1 MIILIDN
8 GSKRPE
14 ATQNLRRLAAEMS
27 RRVGE
32 HVHPV
37 SLLHSSAI
45 APTDLDGRPADTLE
59 AFLKRQVEQGERSF
73 SIVPLFFGPSR
84 AIDRFLPA
92 ILVGIE
98 AQYGPL
104 DSRVAPVLCPL
115 PEGDARLIDILE
127 EHTREAMDRH
137 DLRPSQVVLV
147 DHGSP
152 VPKVTAVRQ
161 WLAAGL
167 SRRFAG
173 ELRVTEAVMERRQ
186 GRQYDFNGKLLE
198 EVLAAAAP
206 IEAPRRPL
214 AQSRGENTR
223 TDVVLAMQFIS
234 PGRHAGPGGD
244 ISDIVET
251 AMERNPNLRAV
262 ESRLISDHPL
272 FADILYDR
280 IAKLS

>member
-1 MIILIDN
+1 MIVLIDN
-8 GSKRPE
+8 GSKRPA
-14 ATQNLRRLAAEMS
+14 ATKNLRRLAAEMS
-27 RRVGE
+27 RRAGE

-45 APTDLDGRPADTLE
+45 APTDLDGQPAETIE
-59 AFLKRQVEQGERSF
+59 AFLKRQVQQGERSF

-84 AIDRFLPA
+84 AIEQSLPT
-92 ILVGIE
+92 ILADIE
-98 AQYGPL
+98 ADYGPL

-115 PEGDARLIDILE
+115 PKGEARLVDILE
-127 EHTREAMDRH
+127 DQTREAMARH
-137 DLRPSQVVLV
+137 DLRPSQVILV

-152 VPKVTAVRQ
+152 VPQVTAVRH

-167 SRRFAG
+167 SRRFAN

-186 GRQYDFNGKLLE
+186 GRQYDFNGQLLE
-198 EVLAAAAP
+198 EALATATP
-206 IEAPRRPL
+206 LEVPEHPRAQPL
-214 AQSRGENTR
+214 GGDVQ

-244 ISDIVET
+244 IGDIVET
-251 AMERNPNLRAV
+251 AMGRYPGLRAV

-272 FADILYDR
+272 FTEILYDR
-280 IAKLS
+280 IAKLG